1 MVIRGNNTV
10 KGGQQKMTSI
20 LIADPIPLLNKGEQA
35 LLEGIVESLNIIF
48 NKPDIMLLSN
58 YPAEDEG
65 RSSIPV
71 IDRNLVLFKS
81 IKKLLPRFAFLMEGA
96 LMAILSRF
104 GRYVFR
110 RFFTRSKLWQAFLNS
125 DIIVVG
131 HDSTVSYDAIIIGWL
146 LNKPLVIFAGS
157 IELFRNRLK
166 ERIAKVLL
174 KKVNLITL
182 REDDSYKALLDL
194 GVIPRVKTQV
204 TADVAFLLKPCSP
217 ERVKE
222 LIQQESLPTQDRPKV
237 GVTLTRQMCER
248 SHQEIS
254 DVNERYKK
262 AIAEK
267 AIVLDEVIE
276 RYNVKIIFFPHCIGP
291 GKNDDRLVARDVIQ
305 LMKRKDMAKPIV
317 SDLGASELKGLI
329 GQQCEVFIG
338 ERTHSVIAAM
348 SQGIPSICITFPS
361 DRRTHGIIGGMI
373 CQRDF
378 IYNVERLN
386 PIELLSLVDKLWSE
400 RPMIR
405 KKLEDIMPLVKERA
419 LNSARLIQTLV
430 SKKEKPANVYQ
441 YSSSQH

>member
-1 MVIRGNNTV
+1 
-10 KGGQQKMTSI
+10 MTSI

-48 NKPDIMLLSN
+48 SKPDIMLLSN
-58 YPAEDEG
+58 YPEEDAR
-65 RSSIPV
+65 RSRIPV
-71 IDRNLVLFKS
+71 INRNPVLFKS
-81 IKKLLPRFAFLMEGA
+81 IKKIMPRSAFLLEGA
-96 LMAILSRF
+96 LMAILARF
-104 GRYVFR
+104 GRHNFR
-110 RFFTRSKLWQAFLNS
+110 RLFTRSELWQAFLNS

-131 HDSTVSYDAIIIGWL
+131 HDSSVSYDAVIIGWL

-157 IELFRNRLK
+157 IELFRNKLK
-166 ERIAKVLL
+166 ESIAKVLL

-182 REDDSYKALLDL
+182 REDDSYKALMDL
-194 GVIPRVKTQV
+194 GVIPGVKTQV
-204 TADVAFLLKPCSP
+204 TADAAFLLKPCSP

-222 LIQQESLPTQDRPKV
+222 ITQQEDLPVHDRPKV

-267 AIVLDEVIE
+267 AIVLDEIIE
-276 RYNVKIIFFPHCIGP
+276 RYNVEIVFFPHCIGP

-305 LMKRKDMAKPIV
+305 LMKRKDMVKPVV

-386 PIELLSLVDKLWSE
+386 PIELLTLVDKLWAE
-400 RPMIR
+400 RPVIR
-405 KKLEDIMPLVKERA
+405 KKLEGIIPLVKERA
-419 LNSARLIQTLV
+419 LNSARLIQTIV
-430 SKKEKPANVYQ
+430 SEKEKSDNGYRCP
-441 YSSSQH
+441 SSQH